1 MEEEIEKKK
10 ADPIQ
15 RSKTKREGE
24 KNENKV
30 KTAETD
36 SSNNNKE

>member
-1 MEEEIEKKK
+1 MGGGK

-15 RSKTKREGE
+15 RSKTKRGGK
-24 KNENKV
+24 KNENKI